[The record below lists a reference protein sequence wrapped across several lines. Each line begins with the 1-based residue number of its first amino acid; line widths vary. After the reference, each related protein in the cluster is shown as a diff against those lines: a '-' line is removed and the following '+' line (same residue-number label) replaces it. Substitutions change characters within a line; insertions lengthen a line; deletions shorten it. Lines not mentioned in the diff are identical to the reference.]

1 MEIEEIY
8 LKIEGFFNMKF
19 IICIKG
25 EKKTTLKKNIPTWYV
40 DLLFIF
46 DWRQRCRPG
55 LKFILHLS
63 LLTI

>member
-1 MEIEEIY
+1 MEIEEVY

-46 DWRQRCRPG
+46 D
-55 LKFILHLS
+55 
-63 LLTI
+63 